1 MGEFGV
7 RKVTPSMA
15 AHPIPAT
22 HRTRLLW
29 LLPAVEPAGSAGEAE
44 ISSIEEHGR
53 NSDGSAVEFVRDS
66 IEAFSRFRMGRYD
79 ALLASFPCESW
90 TPEELLEE
98 AQRVGPGLPVV
109 IHDPS
114 LNDDAV
120 ARLIRLGAFDVWR
133 EKLDTMVAPHRLEA
147 LLEHARM
154 RDTVWRQSEYT
165 EPWRRSLI
173 GESAAIRRVLD
184 VIRLI
189 GNRKCTVL
197 IHGETGTGKEMA
209 ARAIHLASGRA
220 SLPMVAVNCSALPE
234 NLLEAELFGH
244 VKGAFTGAVQN
255 RVGRFEQAHKSTLFL
270 DEIGELPLDLQAKL
284 LRVLQER
291 EFQRIGSSET
301 IKVDVRVVAA
311 SNADLLEKVRQG
323 TFREDLYY
331 RINVVP
337 ITMPALRERGKDVQ
351 ILAQYFLE
359 KICRQEDLPLKR
371 IAPETLERLSRYNWP
386 GNVRQLENAV
396 EMAVA
401 LSGTR
406 EVLVPGDFPLPAVEH
421 KPSTAAVRPY
431 ILVPD
436 EGLDFEATV
445 GRIELGILE
454 QALRKTNGNK
464 KLAAEMLRLKRT
476 TLTAKLKSLEQQ
488 APQWAC

>member
-1 MGEFGV
+1 
-7 RKVTPSMA
+7 MA
-15 AHPIPAT
+15 AQPIPAT
-22 HRTRLLW
+22 YRIRLLW
-29 LLPAVEPAGSAGEAE
+29 LLPEAGL
-44 ISSIEEHGR
+44 ISSGGGAGIPAVDEQDDPSGP
-53 NSDGSAVEFVRDS
+53 AVEFAPDPV
-66 IEAFSRFRMGRYD
+66 EAIARFRMGRYD
-79 ALLASFPCESW
+79 ALLASFPCGWSADA
-90 TPEELLEE
+90 LLEE

-109 IHDPS
+109 IHDS
-114 LNDDAV
+114 TLTDDAV

-133 EKLDTMVAPHRLEA
+133 EPMDRRVAPERIEA
-147 LLEHARM
+147 LLDHARM
-154 RDTVWRQSEYT
+154 RESVWRLSEAA
-165 EPWRRSLI
+165 EPWRRFLI
-173 GESAAIRRVLD
+173 GESLAIQRVLD

-209 ARAIHLASGRA
+209 ARAIHMASSR
-220 SLPMVAVNCSALPE
+220 SQLPMVAVNCGALPE

-255 RVGRFEQAHKSTLFL
+255 RIGRFEQAHKSTLFL
-270 DEIGELPLDLQAKL
+270 DEIGELPLELQSKL

-311 SNADLLEKVRQG
+311 SNADLQRKVREG
-323 TFREDLYY
+323 SFREDLFY

-337 ITMPALRERGKDVQ
+337 IQMPSLRERGRDVQ
-351 ILAQYFLE
+351 LLAQYFIE
-359 KICRQEDLPLKR
+359 KVCRQEEIPVRR
-371 IAPETLERLSRYNWP
+371 IAPETLDRLSRYSWR

-396 EMAVA
+396 EMAIA
-401 LSGTR
+401 LSGNR
-406 EVLVPGDFPLPAVEH
+406 DVLVPGDFPLPAAEP
-421 KPSTAAVRPY
+421 KPMATATRPY
-431 ILVPD
+431 VHLPE

-464 KLAAEMLRLKRT
+464 KLAAELLRLKRT

-488 APQWAC
+488 QAQWAC

>member
-1 MGEFGV
+1 MGRFGL

-22 HRTRLLW
+22 HRIRLLW
-29 LLPAVEPAGSAGEAE
+29 LLPDAGLPGSDGDAR
-44 ISSIEEHGR
+44 ISFEEHCR
-53 NSDGSAVEFVRDS
+53 ECDGPVEFVRDS
-66 IEAFSRFRMGRYD
+66 IEALSRFRTGRYG
-79 ALLASFPCESW
+79 ALLASFPCADW
-90 TPEELLEE
+90 TPENLLEE
-98 AQRVGPGLPVV
+98 ARRVGQELPVV
-109 IHDPS
+109 VHDPS
-114 LNDDAV
+114 LSDDAV
-120 ARLIRLGAFDVWR
+120 ARLVRLGAFDVWR
-133 EKLDTMVAPHRLEA
+133 EQLDTAVAPHRLEA

-154 RDTVWRQSEYT
+154 RDSAWRHAECT
-165 EPWRRSLI
+165 EPWRRNLV
-173 GESAAIRRVLD
+173 GEGAAIQRVLD
-184 VIRLI
+184 IIRLI

-197 IHGETGTGKEMA
+197 IQGETGTGKEMA
-209 ARAIHLASGRA
+209 ARAIHLASSRA
-220 SLPMVAVNCSALPE
+220 SRQMVAVNCSALPE

-255 RVGRFEQAHKSTLFL
+255 RIGRFEQAHKSTLFL

-291 EFQRIGSSET
+291 EFQRIGNSET
-301 IKVDVRVVAA
+301 IKVDVRVIAA
-311 SNADLLEKVRQG
+311 SNADLQERVRQG
-323 TFREDLYY
+323 TFREDLFY

-337 ITMPALRERGKDVQ
+337 IVMPALRDRGKDIQ
-351 ILAQYFLE
+351 ILTHFFNE

-371 IAPETLERLSRYNWP
+371 ISPEALERLSRYNWP

-396 EMAVA
+396 EMAIA

-406 EVLVPGDFPLPAVEH
+406 EVLVPGDFPLPTAGH
-421 KPSTAAVRPY
+421 KPTLSTARPY

-464 KLAAEMLRLKRT
+464 KLAAELLRLKRT
-476 TLTAKLKSLEQQ
+476 TLTAKLRSLEQQ
-488 APQWAC
+488 APQWIC